1 MSCIREAVIVSA
13 VRTPIGKLMG
23 ALSALRPQDLG
34 AIAIKECV
42 ARSGVDP
49 ELIDEVIMGQ
59 VVQAG
64 MGQSPGR
71 QAALLAGLPPSVNA
85 FTINKVCGSGLKA
98 VMLAAQ
104 AIKLGDA
111 DFVVAGGMESMT
123 HCPHATNLRWG
134 AKYGDVVLKDLMIFD
149 GLTCPVGGVHM
160 GELGEYTAEKSGITR
175 EQQDWL
181 AAESHRKAVEAQEK
195 GYFADEIVK
204 VEIPQK
210 KGDPIVVDKDEGPRP
225 DTTIESLAKLKPAF
239 KKDGTITP
247 GNAPGLN
254 DGAAAVLVTSEDKAK
269 EMGLP
274 VMAYIRAYASN
285 FVEPKDLFY
294 APIGAVRKVM
304 EKVGAKGPDYF
315 DLIEVNEAFAAQV
328 LADHKELQWDWERYN
343 VHGGSIALGHPIGA
357 SGARILATLLY
368 ALKRYNKRIGLAS
381 LCLGTGGAVAMV
393 VERT

>member
-23 ALSALRPQDLG
+23 ALSTLRPQDLG
-34 AIAIKECV
+34 GIAIKECV

-49 ELIDEVIMGQ
+49 KLIDEVIMGQ

-104 AIKLGDA
+104 AVKLGDA
-111 DFVVAGGMESMT
+111 DFVVAGGMESMSQ
-123 HCPHATNLRWG
+123 CPHAANLRWG
-134 AKYGDVVLKDLMIFD
+134 AKYGDLVLKDLMIFD
-149 GLTCPVGGVHM
+149 GLTCPVGMVHM
-160 GELGEYTAEKSGITR
+160 GGLGEYTAEKSGITR

-195 GYFADEIVK
+195 GYFADEMVK
-204 VEIPQK
+204 VEIPQR
-210 KGDPIVVDKDEGPRP
+210 KGDPIVVEKDEGPRA
-225 DTTIESLAKLKPAF
+225 DTTAESLAKLKPAF
-239 KKDGTITP
+239 KKDGTITA

-254 DGAAAVLVTSEDKAK
+254 DGAAAVLVTSEEKAK
-269 EMGLP
+269 ELGLP
-274 VMAYIRAYASN
+274 IMAYIKAYASN
-285 FVEPKDLFY
+285 FLEPKDLFY

-328 LADHKELQWDWERYN
+328 LADHKELQWDWARYN

-357 SGARILATLLY
+357 SGARVLATLLY
-368 ALKRYNKRIGLAS
+368 ALKRYNKKIGLAS

-393 VERT
+393 VERP

>member
-23 ALSALRPQDLG
+23 ALSTLRPQDLG
-34 AIAIKECV
+34 GIAIKECV

-49 ELIDEVIMGQ
+49 KLIDEVIMGQ

-104 AIKLGDA
+104 AVKLGDA
-111 DFVVAGGMESMT
+111 DFVVAGGMESMSQ
-123 HCPHATNLRWG
+123 CPHAANLRWG
-134 AKYGDVVLKDLMIFD
+134 AKYGDLVLKDLMIFD
-149 GLTCPVGGVHM
+149 GLTCPVGMVHM
-160 GELGEYTAEKSGITR
+160 GGLGEYTAEKSGITR

-195 GYFADEIVK
+195 GYFADEMVK
-204 VEIPQK
+204 VEIPQR
-210 KGDPIVVDKDEGPRP
+210 KGDPIVVEKDEGPRA
-225 DTTIESLAKLKPAF
+225 DTTAESLAKLKPAF
-239 KKDGTITP
+239 KKDGTITA

-254 DGAAAVLVTSEDKAK
+254 DGAAAILVTSEDKAK
-269 EMGLP
+269 ELGLP
-274 VMAYIRAYASN
+274 IMAYIKAYASN
-285 FVEPKDLFY
+285 FLEPKDLFY

-328 LADHKELQWDWERYN
+328 LADHKELQWDWARYN

-357 SGARILATLLY
+357 SGARVLATLLY
-368 ALKRYNKRIGLAS
+368 ALKRYNKKIGLAS

-393 VERT
+393 VERP